1 MAEGITGQSLAG
13 LFDLDMTSIT
23 HLARSGIVVRAGT
36 RGRYLW
42 CGTIFGTCGR
52 SRPDGKAMS

>member
-13 LFDLDMTSIT
+13 LLDLDMTMIT

-36 RGRYLW
+36 RGRYLLAPSV
-42 CGTIFGTCGR
+42 R
-52 SRPDGKAMS
+52 NMSGI